1 MVDAFWKTGQFAQ
14 LLSAVREQRAKQ
26 SAINNY
32 ASTFTQAVN
41 KSKTE
46 KPPVDPNKKAL
57 FDWGQRTYGVKIPT
71 QTVDPA
77 LRLDDRK
84 QALLHNQ
91 FFADKRVADSIEQ
104 ARISAWQR
112 DQTFKSQQ
120 VKKDVLTGKIE
131 KPAGQ
136 TFEEWNQARLEEEN
150 ALAASIKFDPEL
162 KPGDKLYLDYKQNVV
177 TNKPTELELFKYMGV
192 YIPVER
198 NKAGNLSY
206 PEGYEDLVIDM
217 TKLQDATYT
226 PEVDIFLRGLESK
239 YETAKPP
246 TFASNIQPTGTPAY
260 LNVLTNEITN
270 DQTQIPLYWDQDTK
284 QVTQFEEN
292 YKGEKNSPVVLNQE
306 TLDSL
311 GTGLQQAMQVYIANE
326 QNADWGVGS
335 NPAAVS
341 MIAPIVTRENVLDGV
356 TVRFPSATNQQ
367 ETQTVNLD
375 PVTNAPTFLE
385 KFPEKPEFIR
395 NLPEPLS
402 NGLAANIFSATWWE
416 VMWGGNVT
424 KQLMNTPTSK
434 FMSKPILG
442 TVSLNTVMAGAGVGF
457 TLLYNI
463 PTTLVRQTT
472 WLFGNEKAGEDLN
485 NSWEN
490 FEDKLSVLRQSY
502 NMDKAKSINKNE
514 TKTNQIDEAR
524 ATTQSISEE
533 LVKWRSGTVK
543 GWDKLSDQQKVTRI
557 ADLEAQWEKSL
568 EYEAALNKLQADT
581 IGKFSEQAGYSAQYY
596 RAGNLPVA
604 TAELAY
610 GYEKLYEGADWNLAK
625 QYAGSVKEHMFTPNL
640 LDLQN
645 RGRIPQEQI
654 HFMLGVRGMSEPEIS
669 SFEQFINSGY
679 VTSNILSNVDNDTKA
694 SMQRNQT
701 TTVLG
706 ANMLFL
712 QDVAKKSIE
721 TGRTMT
727 TAEQYDYLV
736 DEWLPKYLYNSA
748 TNPKRLENTYYN
760 TNQQLTA
767 DMANT
772 MFQQLQVS
780 NNYLA
785 MASQYE
791 EGSPEQQEVL
801 NNAKT
806 WMDEAYRLGDRVIEY
821 HSRSGNLNPYAAW
834 TYNLSEEK
842 KNEFRKN
849 VVEAMF
855 QAGRLLSME
864 EITQI
869 SYITQDPALE
879 MLGEIFL
886 DVNNLALPIVAG
898 LSKSLIKSLG
908 RVAMKVPFIGKS
920 ATAISNNTIVKTL
933 LDRSVQTVASKQG
946 KAATNIFWS
955 VAQTKPATESE
966 FVKQVSNIAAWA
978 KQATTVTDELTE
990 GAAKLLKE
998 TPFRGVPP
1006 TISAQES
1013 LIQLA
1018 RTIDP
1023 DEWAGIAAKAWE
1035 ATHEFYVKGV
1045 TKQILSQNPGK
1056 LISDPVI
1063 ANNISDAVER
1073 LVASYRGTSRLGQ
1086 EFGEAFRQT
1095 SLRGNLVKLGSNLVP
1110 KDTIYGAI
1118 AQKYGTTRAGQLLG
1132 GIAEVQSR
1140 FMKAWIWATLA
1151 RRPAWAIFNF
1161 VDNTFRYTMASI
1173 RYGGQ
1178 FGDDMKAMLKMYGD
1192 TEGVM
1197 KTVKQGQ
1204 YNVKAEIESSGL
1216 MSLTDEAFTKAASMG
1231 IDKNMLS
1238 QNPLS
1243 FLSYYKSFV
1252 QINGTGKNLLG
1263 KVLGTFTAF
1272 PASIKALNNSIEM
1285 GMKTMMYIR
1294 FYEKNIAKMNHLFL
1308 TDVISHL
1315 SEVVQAK
1322 GLSAIE
1328 ADMIQK
1334 HVLNSI
1340 NSSGGNAAKL
1350 YDLLRHN
1357 RVDPKLS
1364 GYNIYIP
1371 ESLRN
1376 AEWFDEAAQR
1386 AFLYDV
1392 TTRFQK
1398 FQARLAKSNVK
1409 EILPEHLD
1417 QFFDETLSVLQA
1429 ESNMIVQGMNRDYSI
1444 VTGAEI
1450 GSNGEQV
1457 KAARYS
1463 KSIEK
1468 ELKGVDKD
1476 TADFLKNLDDSK
1488 PFDRKTKGKI
1498 KKYLQDNDIKFEDTD
1513 EGLKDG
1519 LAKLRAKRDEY
1530 PDSQPRAATP
1540 EELKAIDEN
1549 KEGVLTNSEEL
1560 TGWDANVHSAD
1571 DKVSGKWNERALWES
1586 KTHEAIAQIENVKG
1600 FSGLTPAELTKLQ
1613 SIAKGMLDRT
1623 NNISSR
1629 VNKFFREVYPGPGMI
1644 NNKARW
1650 EDYYARV
1657 INQLDNRIGY
1667 QNAEVLVPLQN
1678 GTLKATADV
1687 NMEDIL
1693 QLSGIELLYD
1703 TDGMITSFRAINP
1716 FSGKPELVENTVFV
1730 NQLKR
1735 RLGINTKADARR
1747 GLVDDY
1753 FKIKGQAPVGEM
1765 ERINIA
1771 YSLKV
1776 PEVRPLETMVADDVR
1791 LDLAIREG
1799 RNQDAAVLLA
1809 EKFQFPLMYEKGGQ
1823 LLPNYAHLL
1832 NKAKKEL
1839 GLKGDDAIKT
1849 LNDIKPEDLY
1859 KVLKNWYETTTGVTL
1874 ASIKGN
1880 LKEGMV
1886 KAISNIFN
1894 TPTNI
1899 AEGIFET
1906 YNRLALTIGKH
1917 MGGKSEAEVWQDVL
1931 YGVMKAGDSGAVDV
1945 VRATDTLFWF
1955 NTEVRNYVT
1964 NLVGNGKVVK
1974 GIKRPITKAELL
1986 KALKKRFNQERLES
2000 SGVLELLA
2008 GTGKVTRE
2016 QIIKALDEN
2025 ERFIVSVPRG
2035 KTKEWQINIL
2045 DYNHSN
2051 RANITADLVSE
2062 ELADGNIA
2070 IGLKVKSMAGDLD
2083 ERSKQRLLRWA
2094 AENQYSFIEFS
2105 PSQIE
2110 RFPTIT
2116 VQGVFAEGTYGI
2128 TSFIKGE
2135 LDKQQA
2141 IIRGFTNANPTTA
2154 MEELFHAFEPFLP
2167 AEHYKVLDEWAGKIA
2182 KKQMKANPNIGLPF
2196 DNLKSEVMAK
2206 GFQKHVVTGKGV
2218 PKDIAEIFD
2227 TMRNTMLAIYR
2238 KMKDWFAGIEVTPE
2252 VEQVFNKM
2260 LDADYVA
2267 ERVKNVPKPKR
2278 SQKPL
2283 YQQVGDTEGKRIVDP
2298 FYLKSADIVNRLVP
2312 EKTTAGKVGAILKNN
2327 IKKEEYEW
2335 LGLNDFLKGKDKV
2348 TKQEMLDYIKQNNVE
2363 IVEIKKGDWRG
2374 ADHELQSNI
2383 SKRVDV
2389 LFEHTEA
2396 TGRAA
2401 GVSDVEA
2408 RAAVESFVK
2417 SSDADV
2423 ALEVNSIARIYPDL
2437 KNYEPLI
2444 KAREVWKRISRTAKV
2459 PTTFESLTIPGGKNY
2474 RELLLTLPELEPQ
2487 FFVEQHWGDIPNVFG
2502 HIRMQEF
2509 ADVDGKRVLFI
2520 EEIQSDL
2527 HQKGRK
2533 LGYGKPLTEHPQVK
2547 LEDFEIVPSMY
2558 GRYRIALPHNG
2569 SQWEIFMDTAD
2580 GTPAGWINLVD
2591 DMVYD
2596 TPREAVDG
2604 LNTYFKGI
2612 TLRDWNRGISG
2623 IPNAPFKDTWEELAL
2638 KRITR
2643 LASEEGYDRVAWTT
2657 GKMQADRYALTNYVD
2672 EISYKKNANGNYTI
2686 YAKPKNSQTA
2696 IDNIAGQDM
2705 SNVPPERIEEFVGG
2719 DMAKRILNG
2728 EGKEGLN
2735 ANFETIK
2742 VFDELDLQ
2750 VGEKWPFEVYDKNIP
2765 NKAEKIIKRWN
2776 SKIEDVELSGT
2787 TPTVGGLYIMPNVDN
2802 TGWVVASDQ
2811 TGVWLG
2817 TFATRK
2823 EAIEEM
2829 NRLHKVVVKGF
2840 DVTPEMQKATL
2851 FEGQSLFQKIDTPQ
2865 FNTWFTW
2872 DWISNKP
2879 GDVPSW
2885 VSTKDGTPI
2894 MVKTA
2899 MADIFDEFQ
2908 MDFMNT
2914 ASKYG
2919 RLPYFTES
2927 AVEADSYFL
2936 RNGER
2941 GAVEDFYLSIQNPWD
2956 MDELVPW
2963 ARIDEIN
2970 SVLERNG
2977 YRKITFARDMY
2988 GKDAYNEFVSILD
3001 GSGLAAPKD
3010 ELNKLL
3016 KKAGYDGITFMHGS
3030 LNGTTPHR
3038 VWAIFD
3044 YAQGKSFNNR
3054 GAWSISDNKFLF
3066 QKVESPDDYKWLS
3079 DIFKPADDIASNP
3092 EMWAKTMLS
3101 TVDSLFYDL
3110 DTTLFKYPAKLK
3122 KHIITIGAAEFNV
3135 IEKTFGLDAAK
3146 DYVKQ
3151 FAEVISDA
3159 AGTFPVAHVQ
3169 PGKFVVSFSTD
3180 KEIGSFM
3187 GILTKKIEHEPI
3199 HLKVED
3205 ELWSIQPGILT
3216 GYGLDLKEAYE
3227 DLLVNLGMDEQ
3238 FAVEKWFLQNGLDK
3252 DLFSDQLKFGEMFG
3266 SNELAL
3272 YPNIRKGSS
3281 VLDMDT
3287 RPKLFTVH
3295 NITMEKLQKALE
3307 LGGLPMPSMA
3317 VLREKYPWFEGYGEI
3332 TLVGNRNMIDPAID
3346 VKNRI
3351 FDADIYSPRMPRT
3364 VNSFVPA
3371 VDKSQIMKK
3380 LDEVAKINQTGL
3392 KKIQEVR
3399 PNYTLHDMSN
3409 DNIEWIVDTKKRDMI
3424 VSLLDNTT
3432 TRFGWLQENYPELIK
3447 ANPINPDESYWVYET
3462 THKIFRD
3469 DNDVDSEFIDWVN
3482 NTLDSMFM
3490 EVRTFNWNGQEYE
3503 ATLENLLAYFLTQR
3517 KRGGEFMKPG
3527 TPNYLGSEAHVR
3539 AMGAKE
3545 FKSID
3550 EMKDAAENIVDGTAM
3565 HNFIRTEQY
3574 KRVKLAENA
3583 FDAWLYANGVKS
3595 ETPMNFLAI
3604 LGNYGE
3610 EGKLTK
3616 QSMKEWI
3623 ENATDFSF
3631 VVYGTSK
3638 PSIPDTVIDQMMDA
3652 WKAITVDTPT
3662 TYFEFKPDRIVNFKE
3677 FSGAVVPTNTPDEI
3691 VEALEKLGLRVEF
3704 YNTGLTA
3711 DSRVEAIK
3719 DFFSTDGVLFQ
3730 KVNAQNDEL
3739 GNEAWKAFVQS
3750 PIFDYGE
3757 NKVSLQDMWLA
3768 FFESEEKLY
3777 KAGAAG
3783 FSAYAARVAQ
3793 QLEDAGSL
3801 PMAEVFKELSEMTKN
3816 FDNFIQNKIS
3826 RLDPLFPTDALT
3838 GSPIPLWKTS
3848 EAMRGWVSNKF
3859 MVGSQWY
3866 QQDKAIK
3873 LWKSTTKG
3881 GKEVTEWGRAGMTL
3895 DEWRK
3900 NQKGNLGSLMNQTE
3914 ITTSVRETLDDVAD
3928 YTFKSKNQMDEVAN
3942 YGGEYKGVQ
3951 IEKNAGA
3958 VKRTN
3963 SIMMDYSDNSVLL
3976 QELKSIFPFISYPA
3990 KSVGYWMD
3998 LMTSH
4003 PELIAFYYK
4012 YQHFTDATAVQSGAL
4027 SSNGE
4032 VLPSLKGYMPLMD
4045 GLWFN
4050 PLAPLF
4056 YRFAFPRMANIRE
4069 TDEELTPSQHVA
4081 KFLLDDA
4088 PVLGFNVGPIPSQ
4101 ILMALSGYETYYPK
4115 PTLVSEAVRTVFPID
4130 FLPPVFERWM
4140 VSKLRK
4146 TFVGGI
4152 FGKDFLFP
4160 EETLLPRV
4168 NWADYLIEKQLLTD
4182 ALMRMDTMDDPKEKL
4197 DYAKTIKGILGNP
4210 NREEDQMWMDA
4221 RNKMET
4227 DQYYRTMMG
4236 HMTGLYTKDFSD
4248 GQLRLQEVRDEIN
4261 VLKASI
4267 ENQTLANLFGLSG
4280 DAEQRY
4286 EDYKQYKFE
4295 TPEGY
4300 FWSAI
4305 QLSRYVVDPE
4315 TEQQLVGQE
4324 RRDEMARQ
4332 YNIEEQTSMFFTAIK
4347 EAKQRY
4353 EDKLGAINIG
4363 DKESKTE
4370 LYKEYQLELAAI
4382 NDNPDYAMANTES
4395 FLGYKPSSRIYKDLV
4410 DRFWYQVIATKPSMI
4425 EGEEYEVYVD
4435 RVDEWKKEISNISS
4449 VTVPILELSIINK
4462 IMESGVKIDER
4473 MKEVPVWM
4481 AQIKQQANAEGFG
4494 TWEKN
4499 KDTIVDAHWKY
4510 WEQVIFQP
4518 YMDGL
4523 KGLNMYDSQLYK
4535 MNWEAGYREP
4545 TKEEVIAWIQKEYG
4559 KTKFT
4564 AAEIAAEVGNVGYI
4578 KPEDRLV
4585 SGKNEIE
4592 KSIGDVYEIIAS
4604 AGPSVG
4610 EDYKNFMKAFK
4621 ALGGTDEEW
4630 DRFYYAG
4637 DNIELWKDVDEYT
4650 EFLRKVKL
4658 AALKAEIPPAS
4669 KERLEEFSQVRKE
4682 NDQFRLDV
4690 EKQLGNDVWDLM
4702 GEYYDLSTAERAV
4715 YRKENPDEYYKISQ
4729 YYTLKDVYATEH
4741 QLWASY
4747 YHPDFDGT
4755 LGSTSSG
4762 STSGNYSAGGYSGS
4776 GGYSSSSKGYS
4787 SSYYEYKRS
4796 PLADA
4801 FLPTGK
4807 RSRQSGMDLVVY
4819 GMGKGGVTRAPWWPQ
4834 ELLEKLHPAAVQQI
4848 QTGQV
4853 TQAGLD
4859 YLNSVAEST
4868 PEYSKVIRDNL
4879 KLLGFGTE
4887 ARKNLPMMK

>member
-1 MVDAFWKTGQFAQ
+1 
-14 LLSAVREQRAKQ
+14 
-26 SAINNY
+26 
-32 ASTFTQAVN
+32 
-41 KSKTE
+41 
-46 KPPVDPNKKAL
+46 
-57 FDWGQRTYGVKIPT
+57 
-71 QTVDPA
+71 
-77 LRLDDRK
+77 
-84 QALLHNQ
+84 
-91 FFADKRVADSIEQ
+91 
-104 ARISAWQR
+104 
-112 DQTFKSQQ
+112 
-120 VKKDVLTGKIE
+120 
-131 KPAGQ
+131 
-136 TFEEWNQARLEEEN
+136 
-150 ALAASIKFDPEL
+150 
-162 KPGDKLYLDYKQNVV
+162 
-177 TNKPTELELFKYMGV
+177 
-192 YIPVER
+192 
-198 NKAGNLSY
+198 
-206 PEGYEDLVIDM
+206 
-217 TKLQDATYT
+217 
-226 PEVDIFLRGLESK
+226 
-239 YETAKPP
+239 
-246 TFASNIQPTGTPAY
+246 
-260 LNVLTNEITN
+260 
-270 DQTQIPLYWDQDTK
+270 
-284 QVTQFEEN
+284 
-292 YKGEKNSPVVLNQE
+292 
-306 TLDSL
+306 
-311 GTGLQQAMQVYIANE
+311 
-326 QNADWGVGS
+326 
-335 NPAAVS
+335 
-341 MIAPIVTRENVLDGV
+341 
-356 TVRFPSATNQQ
+356 
-367 ETQTVNLD
+367 
-375 PVTNAPTFLE
+375 
-385 KFPEKPEFIR
+385 
-395 NLPEPLS
+395 
-402 NGLAANIFSATWWE
+402 
-416 VMWGGNVT
+416 
-424 KQLMNTPTSK
+424 
-434 FMSKPILG
+434 
-442 TVSLNTVMAGAGVGF
+442 
-457 TLLYNI
+457 
-463 PTTLVRQTT
+463 
-472 WLFGNEKAGEDLN
+472 
-485 NSWEN
+485 
-490 FEDKLSVLRQSY
+490 
-502 NMDKAKSINKNE
+502 
-514 TKTNQIDEAR
+514 
-524 ATTQSISEE
+524 
-533 LVKWRSGTVK
+533 
-543 GWDKLSDQQKVTRI
+543 
-557 ADLEAQWEKSL
+557 
-568 EYEAALNKLQADT
+568 
-581 IGKFSEQAGYSAQYY
+581 
-596 RAGNLPVA
+596 
-604 TAELAY
+604 
-610 GYEKLYEGADWNLAK
+610 
-625 QYAGSVKEHMFTPNL
+625 
-640 LDLQN
+640 
-645 RGRIPQEQI
+645 
-654 HFMLGVRGMSEPEIS
+654 
-669 SFEQFINSGY
+669 
-679 VTSNILSNVDNDTKA
+679 
-694 SMQRNQT
+694 
-701 TTVLG
+701 
-706 ANMLFL
+706 
-712 QDVAKKSIE
+712 
-721 TGRTMT
+721 
-727 TAEQYDYLV
+727 
-736 DEWLPKYLYNSA
+736 
-748 TNPKRLENTYYN
+748 
-760 TNQQLTA
+760 
-767 DMANT
+767 
-772 MFQQLQVS
+772 
-780 NNYLA
+780 
-785 MASQYE
+785 
-791 EGSPEQQEVL
+791 
-801 NNAKT
+801 
-806 WMDEAYRLGDRVIEY
+806 
-821 HSRSGNLNPYAAW
+821 
-834 TYNLSEEK
+834 
-842 KNEFRKN
+842 
-849 VVEAMF
+849 
-855 QAGRLLSME
+855 
-864 EITQI
+864 
-869 SYITQDPALE
+869 
-879 MLGEIFL
+879 
-886 DVNNLALPIVAG
+886 
-898 LSKSLIKSLG
+898 
-908 RVAMKVPFIGKS
+908 
-920 ATAISNNTIVKTL
+920 
-933 LDRSVQTVASKQG
+933 
-946 KAATNIFWS
+946 
-955 VAQTKPATESE
+955 
-966 FVKQVSNIAAWA
+966 
-978 KQATTVTDELTE
+978 
-990 GAAKLLKE
+990 
-998 TPFRGVPP
+998 
-1006 TISAQES
+1006 
-1013 LIQLA
+1013 
-1018 RTIDP
+1018 
-1023 DEWAGIAAKAWE
+1023 
-1035 ATHEFYVKGV
+1035 
-1045 TKQILSQNPGK
+1045 
-1056 LISDPVI
+1056 
-1063 ANNISDAVER
+1063 
-1073 LVASYRGTSRLGQ
+1073 
-1086 EFGEAFRQT
+1086 
-1095 SLRGNLVKLGSNLVP
+1095 
-1110 KDTIYGAI
+1110 
-1118 AQKYGTTRAGQLLG
+1118 
-1132 GIAEVQSR
+1132 
-1140 FMKAWIWATLA
+1140 
-1151 RRPAWAIFNF
+1151 
-1161 VDNTFRYTMASI
+1161 
-1173 RYGGQ
+1173 
-1178 FGDDMKAMLKMYGD
+1178 
-1192 TEGVM
+1192 
-1197 KTVKQGQ
+1197 
-1204 YNVKAEIESSGL
+1204 
-1216 MSLTDEAFTKAASMG
+1216 
-1231 IDKNMLS
+1231 
-1238 QNPLS
+1238 
-1243 FLSYYKSFV
+1243 
-1252 QINGTGKNLLG
+1252 
-1263 KVLGTFTAF
+1263 
-1272 PASIKALNNSIEM
+1272 
-1285 GMKTMMYIR
+1285 
-1294 FYEKNIAKMNHLFL
+1294 
-1308 TDVISHL
+1308 
-1315 SEVVQAK
+1315 
-1322 GLSAIE
+1322 
-1328 ADMIQK
+1328 
-1334 HVLNSI
+1334 
-1340 NSSGGNAAKL
+1340 
-1350 YDLLRHN
+1350 
-1357 RVDPKLS
+1357 
-1364 GYNIYIP
+1364 
-1371 ESLRN
+1371 
-1376 AEWFDEAAQR
+1376 
-1386 AFLYDV
+1386 
-1392 TTRFQK
+1392 
-1398 FQARLAKSNVK
+1398 
-1409 EILPEHLD
+1409 
-1417 QFFDETLSVLQA
+1417 
-1429 ESNMIVQGMNRDYSI
+1429 
-1444 VTGAEI
+1444 
-1450 GSNGEQV
+1450 
-1457 KAARYS
+1457 
-1463 KSIEK
+1463 
-1468 ELKGVDKD
+1468 
-1476 TADFLKNLDDSK
+1476 
-1488 PFDRKTKGKI
+1488 
-1498 KKYLQDNDIKFEDTD
+1498 
-1513 EGLKDG
+1513 
-1519 LAKLRAKRDEY
+1519 
-1530 PDSQPRAATP
+1530 
-1540 EELKAIDEN
+1540 
-1549 KEGVLTNSEEL
+1549 
-1560 TGWDANVHSAD
+1560 
-1571 DKVSGKWNERALWES
+1571 
-1586 KTHEAIAQIENVKG
+1586 
-1600 FSGLTPAELTKLQ
+1600 
-1613 SIAKGMLDRT
+1613 
-1623 NNISSR
+1623 
-1629 VNKFFREVYPGPGMI
+1629 
-1644 NNKARW
+1644 
-1650 EDYYARV
+1650 
-1657 INQLDNRIGY
+1657 
-1667 QNAEVLVPLQN
+1667 
-1678 GTLKATADV
+1678 
-1687 NMEDIL
+1687 
-1693 QLSGIELLYD
+1693 
-1703 TDGMITSFRAINP
+1703 
-1716 FSGKPELVENTVFV
+1716 
-1730 NQLKR
+1730 
-1735 RLGINTKADARR
+1735 
-1747 GLVDDY
+1747 
-1753 FKIKGQAPVGEM
+1753 
-1765 ERINIA
+1765 
-1771 YSLKV
+1771 
-1776 PEVRPLETMVADDVR
+1776 
-1791 LDLAIREG
+1791 
-1799 RNQDAAVLLA
+1799 
-1809 EKFQFPLMYEKGGQ
+1809 
-1823 LLPNYAHLL
+1823 
-1832 NKAKKEL
+1832 
-1839 GLKGDDAIKT
+1839 
-1849 LNDIKPEDLY
+1849 
-1859 KVLKNWYETTTGVTL
+1859 
-1874 ASIKGN
+1874 
-1880 LKEGMV
+1880 
-1886 KAISNIFN
+1886 
-1894 TPTNI
+1894 
-1899 AEGIFET
+1899 
-1906 YNRLALTIGKH
+1906 
-1917 MGGKSEAEVWQDVL
+1917 
-1931 YGVMKAGDSGAVDV
+1931 
-1945 VRATDTLFWF
+1945 
-1955 NTEVRNYVT
+1955 
-1964 NLVGNGKVVK
+1964 
-1974 GIKRPITKAELL
+1974 
-1986 KALKKRFNQERLES
+1986 
-2000 SGVLELLA
+2000 
-2008 GTGKVTRE
+2008 
-2016 QIIKALDEN
+2016 
-2025 ERFIVSVPRG
+2025 
-2035 KTKEWQINIL
+2035 
-2045 DYNHSN
+2045 
-2051 RANITADLVSE
+2051 
-2062 ELADGNIA
+2062 
-2070 IGLKVKSMAGDLD
+2070 
-2083 ERSKQRLLRWA
+2083 
-2094 AENQYSFIEFS
+2094 
-2105 PSQIE
+2105 
-2110 RFPTIT
+2110 
-2116 VQGVFAEGTYGI
+2116 
-2128 TSFIKGE
+2128 
-2135 LDKQQA
+2135 
-2141 IIRGFTNANPTTA
+2141 
-2154 MEELFHAFEPFLP
+2154 
-2167 AEHYKVLDEWAGKIA
+2167 
-2182 KKQMKANPNIGLPF
+2182 
-2196 DNLKSEVMAK
+2196 
-2206 GFQKHVVTGKGV
+2206 
-2218 PKDIAEIFD
+2218 
-2227 TMRNTMLAIYR
+2227 
-2238 KMKDWFAGIEVTPE
+2238 MKDWFAGIEVTPE
-2252 VEQVFNKM
+2252 VEQAFNKM

-2278 SQKPL
+2278 PKPDPKGKL
-2283 YQQVGDTEGKRIVDP
+2283 FQQVGT
-2298 FYLKSADIVNRLVP
+2298 P
-2312 EKTTAGKVGAILKNN
+2312 E
-2327 IKKEEYEW
+2327 
-2335 LGLNDFLKGKDKV
+2335 
-2348 TKQEMLDYIKQNNVE
+2348 
-2363 IVEIKKGDWRG
+2363 
-2374 ADHELQSNI
+2374 
-2383 SKRVDV
+2383 
-2389 LFEHTEA
+2389 
-2396 TGRAA
+2396 
-2401 GVSDVEA
+2401 
-2408 RAAVESFVK
+2408 
-2417 SSDADV
+2417 
-2423 ALEVNSIARIYPDL
+2423 
-2437 KNYEPLI
+2437 
-2444 KAREVWKRISRTAKV
+2444 
-2459 PTTFESLTIPGGKNY
+2459 FES
-2474 RELLLTLPELEPQ
+2474 
-2487 FFVEQHWGDIPNVFG
+2487 
-2502 HIRMQEF
+2502 
-2509 ADVDGKRVLFI
+2509 
-2520 EEIQSDL
+2520 
-2527 HQKGRK
+2527 
-2533 LGYGKPLTEHPQVK
+2533 
-2547 LEDFEIVPSMY
+2547 
-2558 GRYRIALPHNG
+2558 
-2569 SQWEIFMDTAD
+2569 
-2580 GTPAGWINLVD
+2580 
-2591 DMVYD
+2591 
-2596 TPREAVDG
+2596 
-2604 LNTYFKGI
+2604 
-2612 TLRDWNRGISG
+2612 
-2623 IPNAPFKDTWEELAL
+2623 
-2638 KRITR
+2638 
-2643 LASEEGYDRVAWTT
+2643 
-2657 GKMQADRYALTNYVD
+2657 
-2672 EISYKKNANGNYTI
+2672 
-2686 YAKPKNSQTA
+2686 
-2696 IDNIAGQDM
+2696 
-2705 SNVPPERIEEFVGG
+2705 
-2719 DMAKRILNG
+2719 
-2728 EGKEGLN
+2728 
-2735 ANFETIK
+2735 
-2742 VFDELDLQ
+2742 
-2750 VGEKWPFEVYDKNIP
+2750 
-2765 NKAEKIIKRWN
+2765 
-2776 SKIEDVELSGT
+2776 
-2787 TPTVGGLYIMPNVDN
+2787 
-2802 TGWVVASDQ
+2802 
-2811 TGVWLG
+2811 
-2817 TFATRK
+2817 
-2823 EAIEEM
+2823 
-2829 NRLHKVVVKGF
+2829 
-2840 DVTPEMQKATL
+2840 
-2851 FEGQSLFQKIDTPQ
+2851 
-2865 FNTWFTW
+2865 WFTW
-2872 DWISNKP
+2872 DWIAKKQ

-2927 AVEADSYFL
+2927 AVEAQSYFL

-3044 YAQGKSFNNR
+3044 YAQGKSLQNS
-3054 GAWSISDNKFLF
+3054 GAWSVSDNKFLF

-3092 EMWAKTMLS
+3092 GMWAKTMLS

-3110 DTTLFKYPAKLK
+3110 DTTLFKYPTRVKQNV
-3122 KHIITIGAAEFNV
+3122 IIVGAADFDV
-3135 IEKTFGLDAAK
+3135 IEKTFGLDVAK

-3151 FAEVISDA
+3151 LAESLSDA

-3169 PGKFVVSFSTD
+3169 PGKFVVSFDTD
-3180 KEIGSFM
+3180 TEVQEFM
-3187 GILTKKIEHEPI
+3187 RVLRDMVGFSPI
-3199 HLKVED
+3199 HVKVED
-3205 ELWSIQPGILT
+3205 EMWSVTPALT
-3216 GYGLDLKEAYE
+3216 TGFNPEKNLRGAYE
-3227 DLLVNLGMDEQ
+3227 DLLNNLSMDENYL
-3238 FAVEKWFLQNGLDK
+3238 VEDWMLHNGLDPAS
-3252 DLFSDQLKFGEMFG
+3252 LMGQLKVSDVMAQ
-3266 SNELAL
+3266 NELAL
-3272 YPNIRKGSS
+3272 YPGIRKGTFVQS
-3281 VLDMDT
+3281 MDT

-3364 VNSFVPA
+3364 WGVTSSK
-3371 VDKSQIMKK
+3371 VDKPQLVKK
-3380 LDEVAKINQTGL
+3380 LKEVADINGKGT
-3392 KKIQEVR
+3392 KKIQEIR
-3399 PNYTLHDMSN
+3399 PGYTTGDWSDTNL
-3409 DNIEWIVDTKKRDMI
+3409 EWIADTLNRDGFITMM
-3424 VSLLDNTT
+3424 DN
-3432 TRFGWLQENYPELIK
+3432 FVMKLGWLEEYYPDLVRV
-3447 ANPINPDESYWVYET
+3447 NPISPDETVWPVMVID
-3462 THKIFRD
+3462 KIFRD
-3469 DNDVDSEFIDWVN
+3469 NAKLDDEFIDWLN
-3482 NTLDSMFM
+3482 ATLDSVFK
-3490 EVRTFNWNGQEYE
+3490 TTQAFNWNGQEYE

-3550 EMKDAAENIVDGTAM
+3550 QMKDAAENIVDDTAM

-3691 VEALEKLGLRVEF
+3691 VEALEKLGLRIEF

-3730 KVNAQNDEL
+3730 KVAAQDDEL

-3848 EAMRGWVSNKF
+3848 EAMREWVSNKF

-3873 LWKSTTKG
+3873 LWKSTAKG

-3914 ITTSVRETLDDVAD
+3914 ITTPVRETLDDVAN

-4012 YQHFTDATAVQSGAL
+4012 YQHFTDATAVQNGAL

-4088 PVLGFNVGPIPSQ
+4088 PVLGFNVGPIPAQ
-4101 ILMALSGYETYYPK
+4101 ILMMLSGYETYYPK
-4115 PTLVSEAVRTVFPID
+4115 PTLVSEVVRTVFPID

-4182 ALMRMDTMDDPKEKL
+4182 ALTRMDTMDDPKEKL
-4197 DYAKTIKGILGNP
+4197 DYGKTIKGILGNP
-4210 NREEDQMWMDA
+4210 NREEDQMWIDA

-4435 RVDEWKKEISNISS
+4435 RVDEWKKEISDISS

-4481 AQIKQQANAEGFG
+4481 AQIKQQANAEGFD

-4564 AAEIAAEVGNVGYI
+4564 KDEIAAEVGNVGYI

-4637 DNIELWKDVDEYT
+4637 DNVELWKDVDEYT

-4702 GEYYDLSTAERAV
+4702 GDYYDLSTAERAI

-4747 YHPDFDGT
+4747 YHPDFDET

-4762 STSGNYSAGGYSGS
+4762 STGGNYSAGGYSGS

-4801 FLPTGK
+4801 FLPMGK

-4848 QTGQV
+4848 QTGQI

-4879 KLLGFGTE
+4879 KLIINPVMGGGKQPFRME
-4887 ARKNLPMMK
+4887 